1 MFEFVKS
8 ETYSVVFSV
17 ILGMGIIAVLRPTC
31 TNESCVI
38 KKAPSTDEV
47 INTTYQIGSKCYKFT
62 TNMIDCPEKGVIEPF
77 ETRPLGGFVT
87 STS

>member
-31 TNESCVI
+31 INESCVI
-38 KKAPSTDEV
+38 KKAPSPDEV
-47 INTTYQIGSKCYKFT
+47 MNTTYQIGSKCYKFM

-77 ETRPLGGFVT
+77 ETRPLGGA
-87 STS
+87 